1 MKILINGI
9 TLENANLVPLLY
21 RIKKWQ
27 SKGLEIHLVGNVT
40 LNRRIRKLNILKKNY
55 KFINIRNTKIIR
67 SKFDLIIEGLRRNL
81 FLLKQI
87 RKFKD
92 FDFVYSISS
101 MLDLIIFPFFL
112 KIKYKKIQW
121 VTVFDN
127 IVPFSDPGN
136 KFIRLLAWFYFQ
148 LSLILLKKAD
158 KIFTVTKDLERYL
171 SQKNFQKQK
180 IIVLPNGIQ
189 TDLIRKAKKS
199 LKYNIDALFVGR
211 INETKGIY
219 DMLNVLNIVKQQFP
233 KFKLAIVGTGDKYT
247 EIKFNNKIRKMKL
260 QNNIDFLGYKNGIEK
275 FNIIKSSKCFWFLS
289 VSKSESFGVAL
300 LEAVCCGLPAIA
312 YNLPVYREIYKN
324 NEVLFFKQKDY
335 QAIAEKVIQIIKSKL
350 FVNKKRVLLLNK
362 YSLSKIADKEYCFFQ
377 K

>member
-112 KIKYKKIQW
+112 KIKYKHSI
-121 VTVFDN
+121 
-127 IVPFSDPGN
+127 
-136 KFIRLLAWFYFQ
+136 
-148 LSLILLKKAD
+148 
-158 KIFTVTKDLERYL
+158 
-171 SQKNFQKQK
+171 
-180 IIVLPNGIQ
+180 
-189 TDLIRKAKKS
+189 
-199 LKYNIDALFVGR
+199 
-211 INETKGIY
+211 
-219 DMLNVLNIVKQQFP
+219 
-233 KFKLAIVGTGDKYT
+233 
-247 EIKFNNKIRKMKL
+247 
-260 QNNIDFLGYKNGIEK
+260 
-275 FNIIKSSKCFWFLS
+275 
-289 VSKSESFGVAL
+289 
-300 LEAVCCGLPAIA
+300 
-312 YNLPVYREIYKN
+312 
-324 NEVLFFKQKDY
+324 KDY
-335 QAIAEKVIQIIKSKL
+335 
-350 FVNKKRVLLLNK
+350 
-362 YSLSKIADKEYCFFQ
+362 
-377 K
+377 